1 MSNDRGPG
9 MADGIPMDA
18 KTSLKDAKKKLKLYP
33 SYASEKTSSIFL
45 GITYI
50 PVEQTPMS
58 IYNQWNLGR
67 KDPTKTLSWF
77 KKNMG

>member
-9 MADGIPMDA
+9 MADGIPMDP

-33 SYASEKTSSIFL
+33 SYASEKNYFAFL

-50 PVEQTPMS
+50 PVEQTPMA
-58 IYNQWNLGR
+58 IYNQ
-67 KDPTKTLSWF
+67 
-77 KKNMG
+77 

>member
-1 MSNDRGPG
+1 

-33 SYASEKTSSIFL
+33 SYASEKTTSIFL

-58 IYNQWNLGR
+58 IYNQ
-67 KDPTKTLSWF
+67 
-77 KKNMG
+77 